1 MVKGDGVNKKQPRER
16 GVLIGVLFSLAVL
29 IVMLVVAV
37 VVINISGDM
46 ERGDGLSE
54 YENELNEELLKARQK
69 DIDDIISVYQ
79 IYIDKLNEED
89 SVKLM
94 DQRAEEIDLLDTER
108 KYGETVISDLISVDK
123 MYPTVES
130 AIDVL
135 NMALSYGFNE
145 IANEYSNILTERVG
159 GNFSDGETEG

>member
-89 SVKLM
+89 AVKLM

>member
-1 MVKGDGVNKKQPRER
+1 MVKGDGVNRKQPRER
-16 GVLIGVLFSLAVL
+16 GVLIGVLSSLAVL

-37 VVINISGDM
+37 VAININGDM
-46 ERGDGLSE
+46 ERGGNLSE

-89 SVKLM
+89 AAKLM

-123 MYPTVES
+123 MYPTAES

-135 NMALSYGFNE
+135 NMALSYGFSE
-145 IANEYSNILTERVG
+145 IADDYSNILVERAG
-159 GNFSDGETEG
+159 NNFSDGETEG